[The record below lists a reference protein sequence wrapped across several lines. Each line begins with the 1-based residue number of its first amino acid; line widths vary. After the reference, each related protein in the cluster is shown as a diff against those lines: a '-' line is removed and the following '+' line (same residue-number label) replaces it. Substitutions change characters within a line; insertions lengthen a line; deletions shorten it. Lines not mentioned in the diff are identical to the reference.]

1 MPIPGGVGTCRTGA
15 RGIGGLVLQRVSG
28 RNVTLGHGVFV
39 CLFVCFAVFQRS
51 VVDVALPRM
60 DPTLPVGRQTW
71 SSSCAGNRPLP
82 LQGARGICCFGALA
96 GCRLAAQSII
106 VPTPLGM
113 LG

>member
-1 MPIPGGVGTCRTGA
+1 MTSA
-15 RGIGGLVLQRVSG
+15 QEEEEEEEEEEDL
-28 RNVTLGHGVFV
+28 FV
-39 CLFVCFAVFQRS
+39 CLFVCFTVFQKS
-51 VVDVALPRM
+51 VVDVALPRK
-60 DPTLPVGRQTW
+60 DPTLPVGRQRR

-96 GCRLAAQSII
+96 GCRLAARSII